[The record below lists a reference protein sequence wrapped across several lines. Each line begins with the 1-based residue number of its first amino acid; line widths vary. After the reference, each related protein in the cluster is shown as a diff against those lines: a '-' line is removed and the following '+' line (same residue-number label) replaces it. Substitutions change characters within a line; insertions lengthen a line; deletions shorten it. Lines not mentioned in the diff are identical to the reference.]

1 MDDWNT
7 PREEKYLGLTP
18 AQFNLAFFAVVGT
31 IGLGIAI
38 YFGAFGAL
46 LGSSGGD
53 GLSSGAAVVETSTPT
68 ATGEAS
74 PAPTAT
80 GEASPAPTV
89 TAEEAANSAVLK
101 LADMPSGWAKDAPDD
116 DDDEGDFEFS
126 EECAI
131 LNVETFPEELASAES
146 ADFEGPAGQSASSDS
161 SVFTSAEVAKATLQE
176 FNDALSRCQGEYVQ
190 AFKTALLEGAGLSE
204 EDALAAGLRISFQD
218 GPPLPQ
224 LGDLMTVNRLEID
237 MTVEGIDLHMII
249 DFVAIAEGRLVGG
262 LYYFSVGEVNSLE
275 EEVLA
280 ETIANKLAEANASL
294 AE

>member
-1 MDDWNT
+1 MDDRNT
-7 PREEKYLGLTP
+7 PLEEKYLGLTP
-18 AQFNLAFFAVVGT
+18 SQFNLAFFAVVGT

-53 GLSSGAAVVETSTPT
+53 GSSSGTAVVETSTPT
-68 ATGEAS
+68 STGEAR
-74 PAPTAT
+74 
-80 GEASPAPTV
+80 PAPTV

-126 EECAI
+126 EECAM
-131 LNVETFPEELASAES
+131 LNVETFPGELASAES

-176 FNDALSRCQGEYVQ
+176 FNDTLSRCQGEFVQ

-204 EDALAAGLRISFQD
+204 EDALAAGLRLSFQD

-224 LGDLMTVNRLEID
+224 LGDLMTVNRLGID

-249 DFVAIAEGRLVGG
+249 DFVTIAEGRLVGG

-280 ETIANKLAEANASL
+280 EIIANKLAEASASL

>member
-1 MDDWNT
+1 MDHWDT

-18 AQFNLAFFAVVGT
+18 AQFNLAFFSVVGA

-53 GLSSGAAVVETSTPT
+53 GSSSEATVVETDTPT
-68 ATGEAS
+68 
-74 PAPTAT
+74 PA

-101 LADMPSGWAKDAPDD
+101 LDDMPNGWTIDAPDD
-116 DDDEGDFEFS
+116 DDDDDGDDFVFS

-131 LNVETFPEELASAES
+131 LNVETFPGELASAES

-176 FNDALSRCQGEYVQ
+176 SNDALLRCQGEFVQ

-204 EDALAAGLRISFQD
+204 EDALGAGLVLSFLD

-224 LGDLMTVNRLEID
+224 LGDLMTANRLEID
-237 MTVEGIDLHMII
+237 MTVEGIYLHMII
-249 DFVAIAEGRLVGG
+249 DFVVIAEGRLVGG

-280 ETIANKLAEANASL
+280 ETMADKLAEANASL